1 MMVLP
6 NKRFVQSLQK
16 RVEIGFYTDVAS
28 IMSNAIDS
36 YDQYGQPIYAVTE
49 KEVACSFTDKP
60 SKEAWANYA
69 DIESIEAEVRFVGDK
84 PSKGDTVKLKSMY
97 GRDTYNEQGYTE
109 QEFEIVAIRDRDV
122 FGYVCALK
130 EVQI

>member
-1 MMVLP
+1 MVLP
-6 NKRFVQSLQK
+6 NKRFVERLQK

-28 IMSNAIDS
+28 IMSNTVDS
-36 YDQYGQPIYAVTE
+36 YDQYGQPIYTVTE

-97 GRDTYNEQGYTE
+97 GRDAYNEQVYTE
-109 QEFEIVAIRDRDV
+109 QEFEIVAIRDRDA

-130 EVQI
+130 EVQV

>member
-1 MMVLP
+1 MVLP

-28 IMSNAIDS
+28 IMVKSIAS
-36 YDQYGQPIYAVTE
+36 YDEYGQPVYTITE

-60 SKEAWANYA
+60 SRESWANYA

-84 PSKGDTVKLKSMY
+84 PSKGDTVELKSMY

-109 QEFEIVAIRDRDV
+109 QEFEIVAIRDRDA

-130 EVQI
+130 QVQI